1 MRGRLRLYGTCTFL
15 VRSRRALALRGSRR
29 AEAHRLLVLCCLAVS
44 ACGGASTNPAADAKG
59 GPPPAIAVTTAPV
72 VQKPMAVNVRAVGT
86 VEASST
92 VEVRAQVAGELKT
105 VGFKEGQDVKSG
117 QLLFTI
123 DPQPF
128 EVALRQSEA
137 TLARNE
143 AQLKNAEAQRTRA
156 TELMKSGLLPRSE
169 YDTAVTAV
177 NSLTAQV
184 AGDKALVDSGR
195 LQLERTKVFA
205 PVAGRTGALL
215 VHPGALVRA
224 NDTTP
229 LVVINQMSPAYVSF
243 AIPARLLPRIN
254 TRGSEA
260 AAVEAQL
267 SGAPEPVTGRVTFID
282 NAVDK
287 ASDTIR
293 LKAEFAN
300 RDRQLWPGAFVDI
313 TLRLAVDARAIVIP
327 SAAVLPG
334 QQGSYVYVV
343 TSQGTVESRPITIG
357 WTEGR
362 ETVVQAGV
370 KPGETVVI
378 DGQLRL
384 TPGARVN
391 TKSDS

>member
-1 MRGRLRLYGTCTFL
+1 
-15 VRSRRALALRGSRR
+15 
-29 AEAHRLLVLCCLAVS
+29 
-44 ACGGASTNPAADAKG
+44 
-59 GPPPAIAVTTAPV
+59 
-72 VQKPMAVNVRAVGT
+72 

-105 VGFKEGQDVKSG
+105 VGFKEGQDVKAG

-128 EVALRQSEA
+128 EVALRQAEA

-143 AQLKNAEAQRTRA
+143 AQLKNAEAQRARA

-169 YDTAVTAV
+169 FDTAVTAV
-177 NSLTAQV
+177 STLAAQV
-184 AGDKALVDSGR
+184 AGDRALVDSGR
-195 LQLERTKVFA
+195 LQLERTRVFA

-229 LVVINQMSPAYVSF
+229 LVIINQMSPAYVSF
-243 AIPARLLPRIN
+243 AVPARLLPRLN
-254 TRGSEA
+254 ARALPSADAHLAG
-260 AAVEAQL
+260 L
-267 SGAPEPVTGRVTFID
+267 PEPITGRVTFID
-282 NAVDK
+282 NSVDK

-313 TLRLAVDARAIVIP
+313 TLRLAVEPRAVVIP

-343 TSQGTVESRPITIG
+343 TPQGTAESRPITIG

-362 ETVVQAGV
+362 ETVIQSGV
-370 KPGETVVI
+370 KPGETVVV

>member
-1 MRGRLRLYGTCTFL
+1 M
-15 VRSRRALALRGSRR
+15 
-29 AEAHRLLVLCCLAVS
+29 
-44 ACGGASTNPAADAKG
+44 D
-59 GPPPAIAVTTAPV
+59 
-72 VQKPMAVNVRAVGT
+72 
-86 VEASST
+86 SS
-92 VEVRAQVAGELKT
+92 
-105 VGFKEGQDVKSG
+105 
-117 QLLFTI
+117 
-123 DPQPF
+123 
-128 EVALRQSEA
+128 
-137 TLARNE
+137 
-143 AQLKNAEAQRTRA
+143 
-156 TELMKSGLLPRSE
+156 
-169 YDTAVTAV
+169 
-177 NSLTAQV
+177 
-184 AGDKALVDSGR
+184 R
-195 LQLERTKVFA
+195 LQLERTKVFS

-229 LVVINQMSPAYVSF
+229 LVIVNQMSPAYVSF

-254 TRGSEA
+254 TRGSQA

-287 ASDTIR
+287 TSDTIR

-300 RDRQLWPGAFVDI
+300 RDRHLWPGAFVDI

-327 SAAVLPG
+327 STAVLPG

-343 TSQGTVESRPITIG
+343 TSQGTVESRPITIA